1 MGNLKIVSDREE
13 HAEVVKSAI
22 STEIKRLE
30 IALKRTEKEIRK
42 YEDKY
47 NVPSNVF
54 AKKFGAEDLKGGDEE
69 YIRWTGELKIKKRV
83 LEDLQKLKNI
93 KYVVN

>member
-1 MGNLKIVSDREE
+1 MGELRIISDREE

-30 IALKRTEKEIRK
+30 IALKRTEREIRK

-47 NVPSNVF
+47 NVPSDVF
-54 AKKFGAEDLKGGDEE
+54 VKKFSAEDLKGGDEE
-69 YIRWTGELKIKKRV
+69 YVRWTGELKIKKRV
-83 LEDLQKLKNI
+83 LQDLQRLKNI
-93 KYVVN
+93 KYVIN

>member
-1 MGNLKIVSDREE
+1 MGKVKIVSEREE
-13 HAEVVKSAI
+13 HAEIVKSAI

-42 YEDKY
+42 YEIKY
-47 NVPSNVF
+47 KVPSDIF
-54 AKKFGAEDLKGGDEE
+54 IKKYSAEDLRGGDEE

-83 LEDLQKLKNI
+83 LEDLHRLKNI
-93 KYVVN
+93 TYVVN

>member
-1 MGNLKIVSDREE
+1 MGELKIISDREE
-13 HAEVVKSAI
+13 YTEVVKSAI
-22 STEIKRLE
+22 FTEIKRLE

-47 NVPSNVF
+47 KVPSDIF
-54 AKKFGAEDLKGGDEE
+54 AKKFSAEDLKGGDEE

-83 LEDLQKLKNI
+83 LEDLKRLKNI
-93 KYVVN
+93 TYVVN